1 MIVYS
6 VLFAL
11 SILIVFRVFD
21 YYWGLIAVTLSL
33 IVFDYKSLLRV
44 DYSLLLTF
52 CAFFIFSGNMA
63 RIDAVRDFFSKL
75 ISEDALLFSVL
86 SCQLISNVPSAVLL
100 SKFTQ
105 DYAGLLIAVNIG
117 GLGTPIAS
125 LASLITLRSFNA
137 VQPENIKKYIGI
149 FLLINFGFLAV
160 LLGTGYAALAI
171 IG

>member
-1 MIVYS
+1 M
-6 VLFAL
+6 
-11 SILIVFRVFD
+11 
-21 YYWGLIAVTLSL
+21 
-33 IVFDYKSLLRV
+33 
-44 DYSLLLTF
+44 
-52 CAFFIFSGNMA
+52 
-63 RIDAVRDFFSKL
+63 
-75 ISEDALLFSVL
+75 
-86 SCQLISNVPSAVLL
+86 L